1 MYRIIVAL
9 SLICSF
15 ANCAVNNVTCPE
27 EKDITPCVCYPH
39 SAQIY
44 CVGPN
49 IDESHIT
56 KVGPKIKTEN
66 GLFHILL
73 IRETKLK
80 TIPKHAFS
88 GAEFVKIYVENN
100 HDLTHID
107 SEAFLKGNLSSL
119 VVQNNPLLL
128 SNDIFDLARNLT
140 PSFSIEYNANYI
152 KEIPANAFASDPNKS
167 TISQIFLSNNSYNER
182 IGQNAFIGNPHLTM
196 LGLDNNNIHTIDDY
210 GLNFTSAKTTGHQLT
225 IYLQNNK
232 LNSYSFN
239 PNTIVIPR
247 TIYATFHFE
256 NNAFN
261 DLNEDVFRPLAATG
275 NKFVFTGNK
284 FYCDCRMRWVLGQP
298 QSNNIHHI
306 QCVNHNNTDVFSL
319 KETDLQCY

>member
-1 MYRIIVAL
+1 M
-9 SLICSF
+9 
-15 ANCAVNNVTCPE
+15 
-27 EKDITPCVCYPH
+27 
-39 SAQIY
+39 
-44 CVGPN
+44 
-49 IDESHIT
+49 
-56 KVGPKIKTEN
+56 
-66 GLFHILL
+66 
-73 IRETKLK
+73 
-80 TIPKHAFS
+80 
-88 GAEFVKIYVENN
+88 
-100 HDLTHID
+100 THID

-140 PSFSIEYNANYI
+140 PSFAIEYNANYI

-167 TISQIFLSNNSYNER
+167 TISQIFLSNNTYNER

-306 QCVNHNNTDVFSL
+306 QCVNHNNTDVLSL

>member
-1 MYRIIVAL
+1 
-9 SLICSF
+9 
-15 ANCAVNNVTCPE
+15 
-27 EKDITPCVCYPH
+27 
-39 SAQIY
+39 
-44 CVGPN
+44 
-49 IDESHIT
+49 
-56 KVGPKIKTEN
+56 
-66 GLFHILL
+66 
-73 IRETKLK
+73 
-80 TIPKHAFS
+80 
-88 GAEFVKIYVENN
+88 
-100 HDLTHID
+100 
-107 SEAFLKGNLSSL
+107 
-119 VVQNNPLLL
+119 VVQNNPLLS

-152 KEIPANAFASDPNKS
+152 KEIPENAFASDPHKS
-167 TISQIFLSNNSYNER
+167 TISQIFLSNNTYNGR
-182 IGQNAFIGNPHLTM
+182 IGKNAFIGNPHLTL

-210 GLNFTSAKTTGHQLT
+210 GLNFTSAKITGHQLT

-261 DLNEDVFRPLAATG
+261 DLNEDVFRPLAADG

-284 FYCDCRMRWVLGQP
+284 FYCDCRIRWVLDHP